1 MRGQDLIYG
10 HIEMEI
16 ILKLDCGLDVD
27 FEPDWV
33 STENCA
39 DYNKVQWQLSDSP
52 DKGSVDDVFCIFS
65 KEQSLPSTRNSLE
78 SLRLLRRRDS

>member
-1 MRGQDLIYG
+1 
-10 HIEMEI
+10 MEI

-33 STENCA
+33 STENYA

-52 DKGSVDDVFCIFS
+52 DKRGMADVFNIVS

>member
-1 MRGQDLIYG
+1 MRGRGRQYG

-33 STENCA
+33 STENYA

-52 DKGSVDDVFCIFS
+52 DKRGMADVFNIVS